1 MSSIWKKSIIVTLD
15 LVLAAYLIL
24 ATTSFNK
31 PDRTAETCQQVRIK
45 IAATDSSGFLSA
57 SDVKEMLTNKH
68 LYPNGKD
75 MSLIDLRTIEN
86 TLKQNPFI
94 CGVECFKTQDGT
106 VGVTVTQQLP
116 MLRVKADNGEDYY
129 IDIDGEVMQGEGH
142 ASDLI
147 VVTGDISQWY
157 AKNYVAP
164 FVQWIM
170 AHELWKN
177 QVEQINIL
185 PDKSLEVVP
194 RVGNHIAC
202 LGRIPESKNKERR
215 ERTIN
220 RFAEHQFSRLDKFYR
235 YGLNEVGWNKY
246 SYINLEFGNQII
258 CKKSKPH
265 NQETPANKQPK
276 DI

>member
-1 MSSIWKKSIIVTLD
+1 MSSIWKKTIIVTLD
-15 LVLAAYLIL
+15 LALGIYLIL

-31 PDRTAETCQQVRIK
+31 PDRSAETCQQVRIK

-57 SDVKEMLTNKH
+57 TDVKQMLTSKH
-68 LYPNGKD
+68 LYPSGKS
-75 MSLIDLRTIEN
+75 MSLIDLRAIEN

-106 VGVTVTQQLP
+106 VGVNVSQQLP

-129 IDIDGEVMQGEGH
+129 IDVEGEVMQGGGH

-147 VVTGDISQWY
+147 VATGSITQWY
-157 AKNYVAP
+157 AQNYVAP
-164 FVQWIM
+164 LVRWLM
-170 AHELWKN
+170 GHEMWKN

-194 RVGNHIAC
+194 RVGDHIAC
-202 LGRIPESKNKERR
+202 LGRMPESKNKERR
-215 ERTIN
+215 ERLVN
-220 RFAEHQFSRLDKFYR
+220 NFAEHQFSRLDKFYR
-235 YGLNEVGWNKY
+235 YGLNKVGWNKY

-258 CKKSKPH
+258 CKKTKHS
-265 NQETPANKQPK
+265 NQQTQ
-276 DI
+276 

>member
-1 MSSIWKKSIIVTLD
+1 MSINWKRTIIVTLD
-15 LVLAAYLIL
+15 LALAAYLVL

-31 PDRTAETCQQVRIK
+31 PDRTAESCQQVRIK

-57 SDVKEMLTNKH
+57 ADVKKMLTNKH
-68 LYPNGKD
+68 IYPKGKN
-75 MSLIDLRTIEN
+75 MSLIDLRAIEN
-86 TLKQNPFI
+86 TLKENPFI

-106 VGVTVTQQLP
+106 VGVNVTQQLP
-116 MLRVKADNGEDYY
+116 MLRVKAANGEDYY

-147 VVTGDISQWY
+147 VATGSISKWY

-164 FVQWIM
+164 LVRWIM
-170 AHELWKN
+170 AQEVWKN

-185 PDKSLEVVP
+185 PDISLEVVP

-202 LGRIPESKNKERR
+202 LGRIPESKNKDRR
-215 ERTIN
+215 ERAIT
-220 RFAEHQFSRLDKFYR
+220 RFAEHQFSRLDKFYQ
-235 YGLNEVGWNKY
+235 YGLNKVGWNKY

-258 CKKSKPH
+258 CKKSNIHK
-265 NQETPANKQPK
+265 QETSETKQP
-276 DI
+276 

>member
-1 MSSIWKKSIIVTLD
+1 MSINWKRTIIVTLD
-15 LVLAAYLIL
+15 LALAAYLVL

-31 PDRTAETCQQVRIK
+31 PDRTAESCQQVRIK

-57 SDVKEMLTNKH
+57 ADVKKMLTNKH
-68 LYPNGKD
+68 IYPKGKN
-75 MSLIDLRTIEN
+75 MSLIDLRAIEN
-86 TLKQNPFI
+86 TLKENPFI

-106 VGVTVTQQLP
+106 VGVNVTQQLP
-116 MLRVKADNGEDYY
+116 MLRVKAANGEDYY

-147 VVTGDISQWY
+147 VATGSISKWY

-164 FVQWIM
+164 LVRWIM
-170 AHELWKN
+170 AQEVWKN

-202 LGRIPESKNKERR
+202 LGRIPESKNKDRR
-215 ERTIN
+215 ERAIT
-220 RFAEHQFSRLDKFYR
+220 RFAEHQFSRLDKFYQ

-258 CKKSKPH
+258 CKKSNIHK
-265 NQETPANKQPK
+265 QETSETKQP
-276 DI
+276 

>member
-1 MSSIWKKSIIVTLD
+1 MSINWKKTIIVTLD
-15 LVLAAYLIL
+15 LVLAAYLVL
-24 ATTSFNK
+24 AITSFNK
-31 PDRTAETCQQVRIK
+31 PDRSAETCQQVQIK

-68 LYPNGKD
+68 LYPNGKK

-86 TLKQNPFI
+86 TLKENPFI
-94 CGVECFKTQDGT
+94 CGVKCFKTQDGT

-116 MLRVKADNGEDYY
+116 MLRVKADSGEDYY
-129 IDIDGEVMQGEGH
+129 IDVDGEVMRGEGH

-147 VVTGDISQWY
+147 VATGSISQWY

-164 FVQWIM
+164 FTRWIM
-170 AHELWKN
+170 AHEVWKN

-202 LGRIPESKNKERR
+202 LGRIPERKNKDRR
-215 ERTIN
+215 ERAIN

-246 SYINLEFGNQII
+246 TYINLEFSNQII
-258 CKKSKPH
+258 CKKGKPR
-265 NQETPANKQPK
+265 QIETPDNKQPK